1 MYVVINGNKNNLPFG
16 ILGAP
21 GYGCPPNPGGGVP
34 GQVYASQS
42 AATAQLG
49 AGNVLP
55 LLFVS
60 PGQVALS
67 TQTSTYWLWA
77 EPCYVVYFSHNGTI
91 MGLFT
96 TQVAAQQYMAK
107 LGTGY
112 TTASCT
118 LSAT

>member
-1 MYVVINGNKNNLPFG
+1 MYVVINGSKNYLPFG
-16 ILGAP
+16 LSGTP
-21 GYGCPPNPGGGVP
+21 GYGCAPSPLAGLA
-34 GQVYASQS
+34 GQVYSSQA

-55 LLFVS
+55 LVFLT
-60 PGQVALS
+60 PADLALA
-67 TQTSTYWLWA
+67 TQTGTRWPWA

-96 TQVAAQQYMAK
+96 TQLAAQKYATA

-112 TTASCT
+112 TTASCS

>member
-1 MYVVINGNKNNLPFG
+1 MYVVINGSKNYLPFG
-16 ILGAP
+16 LSGAP
-21 GYGCPPNPGGGVP
+21 GYGCAPGQLFPVA
-34 GQVYASQS
+34 GQVYSTQA

-55 LLFVS
+55 LVFLT
-60 PGQVALS
+60 PGNLALASQIS
-67 TQTSTYWLWA
+67 TCWAWA

-96 TQVAAQQYMAK
+96 TQLAAQKYATA

-112 TTASCT
+112 TTASCS